1 MEIFLI
7 YPVVIGM
14 GAVTAE
20 LARSKGYKGRW
31 WFLASLLI
39 PLLPTLV
46 LFMLKTKEKQ
56 PIVEAITQPT
66 HQDRVLY
73 QKTS

>member
-7 YPVVIGM
+7 YPVVIGI

-20 LARSKGYKGRW
+20 LARSKGYRGRW
-31 WFLASLLI
+31 WFLASLVI
-39 PLLPTLV
+39 PLLPTFV
-46 LFMLKTKEKQ
+46 LFMLKTKKKQ
-56 PIVEAITQPT
+56 PMVEVVAPPT

-73 QKTS
+73 QKTP